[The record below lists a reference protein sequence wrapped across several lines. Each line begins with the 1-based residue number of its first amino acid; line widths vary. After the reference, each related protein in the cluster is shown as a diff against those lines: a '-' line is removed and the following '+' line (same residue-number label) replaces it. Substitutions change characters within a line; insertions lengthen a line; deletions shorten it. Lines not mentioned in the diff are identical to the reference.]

1 VTPVTAAAPH
11 SPENGLNEHGEPFM
25 RKFLAVGLIAL
36 AALGSASAAEA
47 PVRPQQSHARSV
59 AQVSGPAHWCY
70 CG

>member
-1 VTPVTAAAPH
+1 
-11 SPENGLNEHGEPFM
+11 M

>member
-1 VTPVTAAAPH
+1 
-11 SPENGLNEHGEPFM
+11 M

-59 AQVSGPAHWCY
+59 AQVNGPAHWCY

>member
-1 VTPVTAAAPH
+1 MGSTNTG
-11 SPENGLNEHGEPFM
+11 SLFM